1 MSKVRHKVKIGSKTK
16 EAHFGVGFIEK
27 VNLKHRPDYPITK
40 DFDKKKKEV
49 IEREWSIM
57 DVSTTDL
64 IHDAFEYSDER
75 NGRETELSKYDI
87 NDLIDEGKITQNEI
101 KKFQIALI
109 ESMETFIEDE
119 EVKKSA
125 KEVVEVLK
133 KSLNQEKT
141 GAKDGKKK

>member
-1 MSKVRHKVKIGSKTK
+1 MAKVKHKVKIGSKTK

-27 VNLKHRPDYPITK
+27 VNLKHRPDYPIVK
-40 DFDKKKKEV
+40 DFNPKTKEV
-49 IEREWSIM
+49 IEREWNLM

-64 IHDAFEYSDER
+64 IHSAFEYADER
-75 NGRETELSKYDI
+75 SEQEAEFSKYDI
-87 NDLIDEGKITQNEI
+87 NDLIDEGKLTQDEI

-109 ESMETFIEDE
+109 ESMQTFIEDE
-119 EVKKSA
+119 ETKNSA
-125 KEVVEVLK
+125 KEVVEALK